1 MHGACGK
8 ISLPSAN
15 INQWVGALLRLPYS
29 IIMKDP
35 LQNIPFDFDINKP
48 PAFPKQLNPRMQKR
62 VDETALKAQANFSR
76 GRTQYAEW
84 LEAAKW
90 YLAYKSHK
98 QGIISEENLELY
110 KKLANGIDN
119 TTSLQFAFNQTR
131 RYYRGNKK

>member
-1 MHGACGK
+1 
-8 ISLPSAN
+8 
-15 INQWVGALLRLPYS
+15 
-29 IIMKDP
+29 MKEP

-48 PAFPKQLNPRMQKR
+48 PVLPKKLNPIMQKR
-62 VDETALKAQANFSR
+62 VDETAIKAQENFSR
-76 GRTQYAEW
+76 RRAQYVTW

-90 YLAYKSHK
+90 YLAYRSHK
-98 QGIISEENLELY
+98 QGIISDEDLELY